1 MISKSILLFL
11 RELKENNC
19 KQWFDENRDRYKVLR
34 VEFVDF
40 INGLIAEIGL
50 FDKEIGHISAKD
62 CIFRINR
69 DIRFSSDKSPYKT
82 NFGAF
87 IAKGG
92 RNSGNA
98 GYYLHIEPKNCF
110 LAGGIYMPSPSV
122 LKSLRKSIY
131 DHFDEFMEM
140 LSEPSFKKHF
150 GSKLWGEQLKTAPQ
164 GYPKDFPGINFLRF
178 KQFTVFKNIP
188 DGLYLKPGYVNEIL
202 RAFLAMAPFNT
213 FLNHAVMATE

>member
-1 MISKSILLFL
+1 MISKSIFVFL
-11 RELKENNC
+11 NELKENNT
-19 KQWFDENRDRYKVLR
+19 KQWFDENRDRYQMLR
-34 VEFVDF
+34 GEFVDF

-50 FDKEIGHISAKD
+50 FDKEIGPVSAKD

-87 IAKGG
+87 MAKGG

-98 GYYLHIEPKNCF
+98 GYYIHLEPGNCF
-110 LAGGIYMPSPSV
+110 LAGGIYMPSPPV

-131 DHFDEFMEM
+131 DHFDEFMKM

-150 GSKLWGEQLKTAPQ
+150 GHELWGEQLKTVPQ
-164 GYPKDFPGINFLRF
+164 GYPKDFPGINYLRF
-178 KQFTVFKNIP
+178 KQFTVLKNIP
-188 DGLYLKPGYVNEIL
+188 DSLYLKPGYVNEVL
-202 RAFLAMAPFNT
+202 QAFRAMAPFNA
-213 FLNHAVMATE
+213 FLNHAVKALE